1 MGVTGQFMLCLGM
14 DLGVSI
20 ENIRIAACNEFGAAL
35 NCSEL
40 TSVLVNA

>member
-20 ENIRIAACNEFGAAL
+20 ENIRIAACNEFGAA
-35 NCSEL
+35 CSEL